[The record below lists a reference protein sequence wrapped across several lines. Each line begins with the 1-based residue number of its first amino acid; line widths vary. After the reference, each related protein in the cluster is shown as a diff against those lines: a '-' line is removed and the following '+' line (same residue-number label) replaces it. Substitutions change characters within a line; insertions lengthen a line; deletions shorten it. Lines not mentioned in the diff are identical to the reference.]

1 MKASLNFFKD
11 QTMDRPAKI
20 DRKVEGRLISK
31 ASRGDEG
38 AFEELMLLN
47 SEKIKAFIQKRG
59 GRDTDWEECFQV
71 TQFKAWK
78 NLKKFKRTSSFS
90 TWACRIAINLII
102 DEYRRSSLKN
112 NTISISENERFLGS
126 SFFDS
131 TAIRYGLFHI
141 NKGIENLDEKDVSGA
156 IRECI
161 SKISPEHQKVLELFF
176 FEEMKYEE
184 IAKRLKISLGTVM
197 SRIFYAKKSL
207 RKTFGYHFSREE
219 FV

>member
-1 MKASLNFFKD
+1 
-11 QTMDRPAKI
+11 MDRLAKI
-20 DRKVEGRLISK
+20 DRKEEKKLISK
-31 ASRGDEG
+31 ASRGDG
-38 AFEELMLLN
+38 DAFEHLMSLN

-59 GRDTDWEECFQV
+59 GRDLDCEECFQV

-102 DEYRRSSLKN
+102 DEYRRGLVKHK
-112 NTISISENERFLGS
+112 TVSISENERFLGS

-131 TAIRYGLFHI
+131 TALRSGLFHT
-141 NKGIENLDEKDVSGA
+141 NKGIKNLDEKDVSAA
-156 IRECI
+156 IRDCI

-176 FEEMKYEE
+176 FEEMKYED

-207 RKTFGYHFSREE
+207 RKIFGYNFSREE